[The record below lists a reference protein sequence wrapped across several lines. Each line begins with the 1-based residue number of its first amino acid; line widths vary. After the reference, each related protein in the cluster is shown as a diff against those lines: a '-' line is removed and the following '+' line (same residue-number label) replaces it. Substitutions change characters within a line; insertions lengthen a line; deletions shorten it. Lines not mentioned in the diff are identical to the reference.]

1 MRIDVST
8 YPSGWTSRLKRHSRS
23 FTGSVNL
30 TWRVD
35 TGNICPGQKLIQSFH
50 ACHAITRPRERLRR
64 RYVVE
69 LRSRNINEIKWKESL
84 KDLKEFALKKESQKN
99 NISKYSFFAIEHWE
113 IRNKFQ
119 ETKVFFTDATTGGV
133 VSEEKHE
140 CSGRVGGKKWRER
153 REKQGMLID
162 VLLTATENHYTRVF
176 AAAVNHPLPTLN
188 PSLFHHRFS
197 SWENR

>member
-1 MRIDVST
+1 MRVT
-8 YPSGWTSRLKRHSRS
+8 
-23 FTGSVNL
+23 
-30 TWRVD
+30 
-35 TGNICPGQKLIQSFH
+35 
-50 ACHAITRPRERLRR
+50 AITRPRERLRR

-140 CSGRVGGKKWRER
+140 CSGRVGEKSEESEGKNKEC
-153 REKQGMLID
+153 
-162 VLLTATENHYTRVF
+162 
-176 AAAVNHPLPTLN
+176 
-188 PSLFHHRFS
+188 
-197 SWENR
+197 